1 MARKV
6 VAKSPAQGT
15 FLRVCVP
22 DFHGE
27 HIDRQAADAFIADMQ
42 LLGSQVEEIIFLG
55 DGLDAGGTFNTHQRS
70 YTNEMTESYDAD
82 VSAANQFLDDT
93 LACLPNLKFSGYL
106 EGNHEQHV
114 ERWAS
119 RNFER
124 RRDAEM
130 VLEAIGPKKVLRLKE
145 REVQY
150 FQRNQFYQKI
160 GIQGTIRRGRCYFT
174 HGISANRHA
183 TSTHLDRFSDN
194 VVHGHTHRSQA
205 IIGRTVRSSCIG
217 AWCPGTLAKLQ
228 PLYRHTTPTDWS
240 HGYGVQ
246 FVSRTTG
253 TFLHFNVPIYSGTSL
268 LNEVTSLRQ
277 A

>member
-1 MARKV
+1 MASRV
-6 VAKSPAQGT
+6 VNGT
-15 FLRVCVP
+15 FLRVAVP

-27 HIDRQAADAFIADMQ
+27 HIDKPAEAAFLSDMAS
-42 LLGSQVEEIIFLG
+42 LGAEVEEIVFLG
-55 DGLDAGGTFNTHQRS
+55 DGLDCGGTFSTHQRS
-70 YTNEMTESYDAD
+70 YTNEMTESYEAD
-82 VSAANQFLDDT
+82 VAAANQFLEKT
-93 LACLPNLKFSGYL
+93 LARLPRLKFRAYM

-130 VLEAIGPKKVLRLKE
+130 VLEAIGPEKVLDLKR
-145 REVQY
+145 REIKY
-150 FQRNQFYQKI
+150 YRRSEIYHGL
-160 GIQGTIRRGRCYFT
+160 GIQGTIKRGKVYFT

-194 VVHGHTHRSQA
+194 VVHGHTHRAQA

-240 HGYGVQ
+240 HGYGLQ

-253 TFLHFNVPIYSGTSL
+253 AFLHFNVPLFNGKSL
-268 LNEVTSLRQ
+268 LNEVTRFR
-277 A
+277 